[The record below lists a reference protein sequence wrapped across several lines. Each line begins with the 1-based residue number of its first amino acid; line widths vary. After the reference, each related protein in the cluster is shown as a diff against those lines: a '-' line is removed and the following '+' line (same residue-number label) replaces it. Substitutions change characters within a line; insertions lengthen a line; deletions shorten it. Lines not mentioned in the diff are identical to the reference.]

1 MIKTGEPE
9 ERTAAVSGKSRDEAS
24 SRYISTKA
32 LEIVSQG
39 ARINPDGENTVAVT
53 ESGGETTVYRVF
65 RQRHMD
71 GKSPLAEADQ
81 WIRDVK
87 ELCRGA
93 SGELKAS
100 ALWTDVDEG
109 SVLVCVTGRRIVAKG
124 ETGQF
129 IS

>member
-1 MIKTGEPE
+1 MVKTGDPE
-9 ERTAAVSGKSRDEAS
+9 ERTGAVSGKTKDEAS
-24 SRYISTKA
+24 SRNISTKA

-39 ARINPDGENTVAVT
+39 ASANPDGENTVTVA
-53 ESGGETTVYRVF
+53 ESGGETTVYRIF

-81 WIRDVK
+81 WVRDIK

-100 ALWTDVDEG
+100 AVWTDADEG
-109 SVLVCVTGRRIVAKG
+109 SVLVGITGRGIVAKG
-124 ETGQF
+124 ETE
-129 IS
+129 

>member
-1 MIKTGEPE
+1 MIKTGDRE
-9 ERTAAVSGKSRDEAS
+9 ERTGAVSGKSRGQAS
-24 SRYISTKA
+24 SRNISTKA
-32 LEIVSQG
+32 LEIVSEG
-39 ARINPDGENTVAVT
+39 ARSNPDGEYTVA
-53 ESGGETTVYRVF
+53 ESGGETTVYRIF

-100 ALWTDVDEG
+100 AVWADADQG
-109 SVLVCVTGRRIVAKG
+109 SVLVGIAGPGIVAKG

-129 IS
+129 NP